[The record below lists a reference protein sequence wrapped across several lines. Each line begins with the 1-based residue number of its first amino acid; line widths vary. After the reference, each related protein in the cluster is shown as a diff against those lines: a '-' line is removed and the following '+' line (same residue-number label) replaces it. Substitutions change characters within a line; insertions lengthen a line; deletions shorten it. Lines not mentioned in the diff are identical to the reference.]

1 VSCGALALI
10 RFEPGLAYPSET
22 KSVAHARVRP
32 PAQPVARSSP
42 ELLQRT
48 RPTGP
53 RVAPIQVEADGDG
66 EVRDQVQLIYQ
77 TALDALVVVDDQR
90 HFLRV
95 NRSAVRVYRMPMAQL
110 LGRRLDDFSAPE
122 HAGILSDLWAK
133 FQSDGTQ
140 WGHYELQRA
149 DGTRAMVEYR
159 SLWDFAPG
167 EHLIALREIAGR
179 AGLAGELWAR
189 RARMGLSP
197 RELQVLQLVAEGRSA
212 PEIGELLFVS
222 AGTVKT
228 HLEHVYGKLRARDRA
243 AAVAAALRRG
253 VIE

>member
-1 VSCGALALI
+1 
-10 RFEPGLAYPSET
+10 LAYPPDT
-22 KSVAHARVRP
+22 KSVPPARVGP
-32 PAQPVARSSP
+32 PAHPVARSSP
-42 ELLQRT
+42 ELLQHT
-48 RPTGP
+48 RPAGP
-53 RVAPIQVEADGDG
+53 RVAPIQPEPNGD
-66 EVRDQVQLIYQ
+66 EKARDQVQLVCQ
-77 TALDALVVVDDQR
+77 TALDAIVVVDDR
-90 HFLRV
+90 RRFLRV
-95 NRSAVRVYRMPMAQL
+95 NRSAIRVYRMPMEKL
-110 LGRRLDDFSAPE
+110 LESRLDDFSPVE

-133 FQSDGTQ
+133 FESDGTQ

-149 DGTRAMVEYR
+149 DGTRGMVEYR
-159 SLWDFAPG
+159 SLWDFGPG

-228 HLEHVYGKLRARDRA
+228 HLKNIYGKLGARDRA
-243 AAVAAALRRG
+243 SAVAEALRRG
-253 VIE
+253 LIE

>member
-1 VSCGALALI
+1 M
-10 RFEPGLAYPSET
+10 AYPSET
-22 KSVAHARVRP
+22 ESVPRARVRP
-32 PAQPVARSSP
+32 PTLPIARSSP
-42 ELLQRT
+42 ELLQHS
-48 RPTGP
+48 RPAGP
-53 RVAPIQVEADGDG
+53 QVSPIPVEPNGDG
-66 EVRDQVQLIYQ
+66 TQRDQVQLISQ
-77 TALDALVVVDDQR
+77 TALDAILVVDDQR
-90 HFLRV
+90 RIVRV
-95 NRSAVRVYRMPMAQL
+95 NRSAIRVYRTPAEQL
-110 LGRRLDDFSAPE
+110 LRSRLDDFSPAE

-159 SLWDFAPG
+159 ALWDFAPN
-167 EHLIALREIAGR
+167 EHLIAVREIAGR

-189 RARMGLSP
+189 RARVGLSP

-228 HLEHVYGKLRARDRA
+228 HLKNIYGKLGARDRA
-243 AAVAAALRRG
+243 SAVAEALRRG
-253 VIE
+253 LIE